1 MQFLSKLKQKEML
14 MFEKY
19 YYSAPAS
26 RAGGTSPLT
35 PRGALEPGARTTEV
49 SLPEPAERGR

>member
-1 MQFLSKLKQKEML
+1 ML
-14 MFEKY
+14 MFKIY

-26 RAGGTSPLT
+26 RAGGTSPLA
-35 PRGALEPGARTTEV
+35 PHGALEPGARTAEV